1 MTYLCSLEFQ
11 IVRTKER
18 SEQRAV
24 LKWKRIYEQ
33 QTINARKCNSS
44 FLMVCGIAIA
54 QNGQVKGVINGRG
67 ATMSVLSQGGE
78 SITVV

>member
-1 MTYLCSLEFQ
+1 MNSKQLRTPMRASL
-11 IVRTKER
+11 IL
-18 SEQRAV
+18 A
-24 LKWKRIYEQ
+24 
-33 QTINARKCNSS
+33 S

-54 QNGQVKGVINGRG
+54 HKGQVKGVINGRG